1 LFPVSPGEGTGGP
14 ITGDTLRNK
23 KNMHK
28 GKHTYFGQDN
38 YNKAEMAFLT
48 VLNSRG
54 YDLQVDG

>member
-1 LFPVSPGEGTGGP
+1 
-14 ITGDTLRNK
+14 
-23 KNMHK
+23 MHK